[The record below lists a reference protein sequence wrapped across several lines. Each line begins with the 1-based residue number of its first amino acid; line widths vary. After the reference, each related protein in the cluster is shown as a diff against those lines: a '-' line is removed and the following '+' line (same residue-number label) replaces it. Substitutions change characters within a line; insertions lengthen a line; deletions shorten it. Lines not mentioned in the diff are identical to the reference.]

1 MTVMAAP
8 RGDEL
13 PKRERELLRAII
25 QEFIATG
32 DPVGSHAIAPR
43 YDLSSATVRAVM
55 ADLEALGYLR
65 KPHASAGRVPTDKGF
80 RLYVDSLLRLRGP
93 RQKERERIE
102 QTLGPAPLSELMEE
116 TGKLL
121 HELTHHAAV
130 VIAPNPDRSIFK
142 RIEFVRLR
150 NDRLLAILVTH
161 EGLVQ
166 NRLIQLD
173 FPMGNSELEHATNF
187 LNELLG
193 ELSLEQIHERLRI
206 EREAEQALYDRLRQ
220 KALELARRAFPE
232 AEVEPDVFVTGEAS
246 FLDEPSFAEDVET
259 MRKLFAALAEK
270 DRMLHILR
278 RTIEGQGIKIFIGAE
293 SEFSDIAKV
302 SLIAAP
308 YTQGDRVLGTVAV
321 IGPTRMNYGAVIPVV
336 DYTAKAISRILS
348 DAV

>member
-1 MTVMAAP
+1 MAVP
-8 RGDEL
+8 RGEEL
-13 PKRERELLRAII
+13 PKRDKELLRAII
-25 QEFIATG
+25 QEFIQTG

-55 ADLEALGYLR
+55 ADLEALGYLA
-65 KPHASAGRVPTDKGF
+65 KPHTSAGRVPTEKGF
-80 RLYVDSLLRLRGP
+80 RLYVDSLLRVRGP
-93 RQKERERIE
+93 RQKDRERIE
-102 QTLGPAPLSELMEE
+102 QMLSPAPLSELMAE

-130 VIAPNPDRSIFK
+130 VVAPNPDRTIFR

-150 NDRLLAILVTH
+150 DDRVLAILVSH

-166 NRLIQLD
+166 NRLIELD
-173 FPMGNSELEHATNF
+173 FPMGQLELEHATNY
-187 LNELLG
+187 LNDLLG

-220 KALELARRAFPE
+220 KSLELAKRAFPE
-232 AEVEPDVFVTGEAS
+232 AEIEPDVFVTGEAS

-270 DRMLHILR
+270 DRLLHVLR
-278 RTIEGQGIKIFIGAE
+278 RSIEGKEIKIFIGAE
-293 SEFSDIAKV
+293 SDFSDVASV

-308 YTQGDRVLGTVAV
+308 YTQGERVLGAMAV
-321 IGPTRMNYGAVIPVV
+321 IGPTRMNYGAVIPLV
-336 DYTAKAISRILS
+336 DYTAKAVSRILG
-348 DAV
+348 DD

>member
-1 MTVMAAP
+1 MAAS

-55 ADLEALGYLR
+55 ADLEALGYLQ
-65 KPHASAGRVPTDKGF
+65 KPHTSAGRVPTEKGF
-80 RLYVDSLLRLRGP
+80 RLYVDSLLRIRGP
-93 RQKERERIE
+93 RPKEKERIE
-102 QTLGPAPLSELMEE
+102 QTLGPAPLAELMEE

-173 FPMGNSELEHATNF
+173 FPMGLSELEHATNY

-193 ELSLEQIHERLRI
+193 ELSLEQIHERLRL
-206 EREAEQALYDRLRQ
+206 ERQAEQALYDQLRK

-232 AEVEPDVFVTGEAS
+232 AEVEPDVFVTGAAS

-270 DRMLHILR
+270 DRLLHILR
-278 RTIEGQGIKIFIGAE
+278 RTIEGKGIKIFIGAE
-293 SEFSDIAKV
+293 SEFSDIASV

-336 DYTAKAISRILS
+336 DYTAKAVSRILA